1 MKDLDKILELPR
13 QVKSANPRIPPTVGR
28 AGWAKRHTVVVASFL
43 LGFLLPAVVVTG
55 YMFGVARDQYVSE
68 VSFVVRDDETAQMGL
83 LAGFGLTS
91 AGNATTDAKMLYEY
105 LRSPNFVADVDREI
119 DLRAMFLRASGDPIF
134 ALKSDATQED
144 LIAYWRKMVTISVD
158 SATGMIGIEAR
169 AFDPRDAQTITL
181 AIHDAAGRLVNNVS
195 DSARD
200 NTVRYAER
208 DLAKTVTR
216 LHDARVA
223 MARFRDSN
231 RLMDP
236 QAAVNINST
245 VIAGLSQELTEA
257 MVALETLRAHGTAD
271 VKLIQAQTR
280 VDVLN
285 RRIEEEQQRYVGQ
298 DRDGVSFSTVIDEYT
313 KLALDLELAE
323 KAYSLALAGVEAAR
337 SKAEQDTR
345 YLATFVEPTLPQT
358 ATRPRRMMISALA
371 VIFIFIGWLSFVLIG
386 SSNRDRF

>member
-105 LRSPNFVADVDREI
+105 LRSPNFVADVDRDI

>member
-208 DLAKTVTR
+208 DLAKTVAR